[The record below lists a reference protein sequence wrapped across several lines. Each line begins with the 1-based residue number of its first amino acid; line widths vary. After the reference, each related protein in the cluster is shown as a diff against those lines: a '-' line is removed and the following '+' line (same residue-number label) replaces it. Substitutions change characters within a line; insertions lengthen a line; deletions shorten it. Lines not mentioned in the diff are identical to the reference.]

1 MNSIHYL
8 ISLEKRHSIIALI
21 AGLIVLICT
30 LMAVFWAISYY
41 DAGMLMYF
49 TLLSNLLAAI
59 GAAFMIPY
67 AIEGI
72 RKRRFSLPRWV
83 VLFQFS
89 GAICVIITM
98 IASLALILP
107 TQGYEQAL
115 ANYNFW
121 LHVVSPLATAILFQ
135 TIESNVFI
143 TKKEMFV
150 CMTPY
155 FVYMFVYFIN
165 VIVLKIWDDIYN
177 ATVYVPFYVSLL
189 GMILVGLGV
198 AFGLRLIQNY
208 RVKEKQKELSR
219 LWSDDLS
226 PVEIKIEAFGLGRF
240 VGSKSDNEIEVPI
253 DIFEMLSKKYNIP
266 LEDLTKAFIKGA
278 TDSVNKKA

>member
-1 MNSIHYL
+1 MNSRHYL

-98 IASLALILP
+98 ISTLAIILP
-107 TQGYEQAL
+107 TQGVQL
-115 ANYNFW
+115 AFGRFNLW
-121 LHVVSPLATAILFQ
+121 LHIVTPLSTAILFQ
-135 TIESNVFI
+135 TIESNI
-143 TKKEMFV
+143 YIRRKEALL
-150 CMTPY
+150 CMIPY
-155 FVYMFVYFIN
+155 FVYMLAYLIN
-165 VIVLKIWDDIYN
+165 VVILKIWDDIYM
-177 ATVYVPFYVSLL
+177 TMVYVPFYVSLT
-189 GMILVGLGV
+189 GMILLGFGIT
-198 AFGLRLIQNY
+198 FGLRLIQNY

-253 DIFEMLSKKYNIP
+253 DIFELLSKKYNIP